1 MKSYTNIEQS
11 KKLAEILPIES
22 ADMCYRAYREEG
34 GIPDYQ
40 VSLCPFQFA
49 SWVGVPCWSLAAL
62 FDILP
67 SEFKYYETT
76 YEIDICKYVLTDD
89 VDLYQ
94 IAYRNCKIDED
105 GHHSWKDM
113 INTGEK
119 EDLVDACVE
128 MIYKLKEKDLLWK
141 RKI

>member
-40 VSLCPFQFA
+40 VTLCPYKFA

-62 FDILP
+62 FNYLR
-67 SEFKYYETT
+67 
-76 YEIDICKYVLTDD
+76 EIDFFPEIDADESTITMNINYYDKEEGNLLSPV
-89 VDLYQ
+89 
-94 IAYRNCKIDED
+94 RNINVKAESFIDA
-105 GHHSWKDM
+105 
-113 INTGEK
+113 
-119 EDLVDACVE
+119 VFE
-128 MIYKLKEKDLLWK
+128 MILKLHEQ
-141 RKI
+141 KIL